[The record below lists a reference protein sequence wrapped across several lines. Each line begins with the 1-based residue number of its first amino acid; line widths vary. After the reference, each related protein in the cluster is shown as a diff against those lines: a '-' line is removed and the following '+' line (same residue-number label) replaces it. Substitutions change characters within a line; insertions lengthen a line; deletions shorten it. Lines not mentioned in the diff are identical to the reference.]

1 MTLPWVPHTLNTQH
15 YKNHESP
22 TLWMPHTWCFINS
35 GRLQGM
41 HQWLAWFSSIS
52 VFLFHVKYI
61 STFFGNSK
69 NWYRWQ
75 SDMLQEYS
83 KILFYCFYLRTGSTA
98 SSSNQHGSSMEV
110 KQEPF
115 TCRLEGE
122 KSLPKT
128 TMKKK
133 TQAFPTHPR
142 QWSHES
148 GGGMASTTPMKEEL
162 LNLIILYPF
171 ILA

>member
-1 MTLPWVPHTLNTQH
+1 
-15 YKNHESP
+15 
-22 TLWMPHTWCFINS
+22 
-35 GRLQGM
+35 
-41 HQWLAWFSSIS
+41 
-52 VFLFHVKYI
+52 
-61 STFFGNSK
+61 
-69 NWYRWQ
+69 
-75 SDMLQEYS
+75 MLQEYS